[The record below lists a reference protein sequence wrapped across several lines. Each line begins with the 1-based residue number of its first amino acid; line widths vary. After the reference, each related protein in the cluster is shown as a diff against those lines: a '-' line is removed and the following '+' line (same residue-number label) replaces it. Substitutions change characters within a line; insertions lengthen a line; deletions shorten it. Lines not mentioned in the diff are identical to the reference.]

1 MALIQTGATGS
12 AWEGKMNAQVE
23 AITRELAQVG
33 IKPEVERLGS
43 GHIRVI
49 WSVNGKPFTA
59 TVAATASDQRA
70 ALNSRAYAR
79 RSIRGYRPAVPAKN
93 YGTVPESLLEI
104 RTELA
109 ALKAEVSVLI
119 DTVLDAL
126 LVVTAPGEFDLKPVV
141 TAGPAKQVEVL
152 AALDFKEPKSPGEI
166 AAHIGSTNTR
176 VSATLDQLKKKGKV
190 ERIIGGWRKRPEQV

>member
-1 MALIQTGATGS
+1 
-12 AWEGKMNAQVE
+12 MNAQVE

-33 IKPEVERLGS
+33 IKLEVERLGS
-43 GHIRVI
+43 GHIRVV

-79 RSIRGYRPAVPAKN
+79 RSIRGYRPALPAKN
-93 YGTVPESLLEI
+93 YGSVPESLLEI
-104 RTELA
+104 RTKLA

-126 LVVTAPGEFDLKPVV
+126 LVVTAPGEFDLKLVA
-141 TAGPAKQVEVL
+141 AGPAKQVEVL
-152 AALDFKEPKSPGEI
+152 AAMDFKEPKSPGEI